1 MRIAS
6 NASKNKKL
14 VLKPPILQE
23 EKMYQK
29 KKSISSEVP
38 LTLSIDCHINGNQSC
53 SKCNSQCQQ
62 NTYWQKEL
70 LAAAAIYCILRILQG
85 VLIVKLQ
92 KWKTVALKRY
102 ILNLILVKP
111 QSILEAVKVYL
122 NKELNLRP
130 SEHILAL
137 HT

>member
-6 NASKNKKL
+6 NASKNKTL

-38 LTLSIDCHINGNQSC
+38 LILSIDCHINGNQSC

-62 NTYWQKEL
+62 NTYWQKER
-70 LAAAAIYCILRILQG
+70 LAAATIYCILRIVQG
-85 VLIVKLQ
+85 VQKKITKVKERSTETLYSESHFGN
-92 KWKTVALKRY
+92 ASKRFRG
-102 ILNLILVKP
+102 
-111 QSILEAVKVYL
+111 S
-122 NKELNLRP
+122 
-130 SEHILAL
+130 
-137 HT
+137 